1 MAKFKF
7 RLSTLLKI
15 RESTRDERRAELAQ
29 AHEAEEIVAGEQKR
43 INRELLDLEVESR
56 RAVSPGEIDVDR
68 VLETRRYRLL
78 LDAQRQHVARQR
90 DAVRVEVERRRRNLV
105 EANREVR
112 VLEEL
117 REKQH
122 DRHRKEEDRLQTKQL
137 DEVAGRSRFGEEEE

>member
-7 RLSTLLKI
+7 RLSTLLRI

-29 AHEAEEIVAGEQKR
+29 AYQAEEIVAGEQDR
-43 INRELLDLEVESR
+43 IKGELAALEVDSR
-56 RAVSPGEIDVDR
+56 RAALPGAIDVDQL
-68 VLETRRYRLL
+68 LETRRYRLL
-78 LDAQRQHVARQR
+78 LDAQKQHVAGQR
-90 DAVRVEVERRRRNLV
+90 DTVGAEVERRRQNLV

-122 DRHRKEEDRLQTKQL
+122 VRHRKEEDRLETKQL
-137 DEVAGRSRFGEEEE
+137 DEVASQPHFKEEEG